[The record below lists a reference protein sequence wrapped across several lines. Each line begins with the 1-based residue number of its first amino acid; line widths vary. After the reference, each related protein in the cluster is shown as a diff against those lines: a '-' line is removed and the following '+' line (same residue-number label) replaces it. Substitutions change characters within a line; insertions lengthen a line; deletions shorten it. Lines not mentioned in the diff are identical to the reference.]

1 VGFIKSSCTF
11 IKITFNYEL
20 QRKCKPQTNIHRPE
34 RGDGT
39 NQRAHKQT
47 DMSSQKNSHKTHSQ
61 TNKQYKLFSPYWFQT
76 YSDNIQLKV
85 CTLKSISLA
94 LSRTVVK
101 AEPVITGWRFVCRC
115 LTLYTDNST
124 FRVPTQSHT
133 NFNTVLCQKYTNLLQ
148 HCQTITLMYSN

>member
-1 VGFIKSSCTF
+1 MGFIKSSCTF

-39 NQRAHKQT
+39 NQRAPKQT
-47 DMSSQKNSHKTHSQ
+47 GKSSQKNSHKTHSQ

-76 YSDNIQLKV
+76 YSDNIQLKA

-94 LSRTVVK
+94 LSRTGIK
-101 AEPVITGWRFVCRC
+101 AEPVVQAGILCRC

-124 FRVPTQSHT
+124 FRIPTQSHT
-133 NFNTVLCQKYTNLLQ
+133 NFNTVLCCQKYTNLIQ